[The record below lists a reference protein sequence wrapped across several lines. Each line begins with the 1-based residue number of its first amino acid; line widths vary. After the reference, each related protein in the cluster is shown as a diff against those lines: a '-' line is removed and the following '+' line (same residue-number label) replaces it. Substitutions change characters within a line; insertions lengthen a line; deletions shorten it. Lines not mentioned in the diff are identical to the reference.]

1 MIWWPWLKG
10 RVVTWPVSGF
20 ISMVIG
26 CAVRPCGRSWWVA
39 TSAKV
44 CTAWVASCWPI
55 LGICDQKK
63 KPIHCQC
70 SSPNCCFF
78 VRKKILKL
86 CKMANHYTES
96 KIYDWSC
103 LTYLKVSFTDLI
115 LIATLFMLYNLIFF
129 LSTFQLKSTGGIS
142 TLTAGQTN
150 TLTQWKTVCATP
162 TTCTWCE
169 TVSVC
174 VQLCFTVWNSDEP
187 LVR

>member
-1 MIWWPWLKG
+1 MKSEDMKSEDMKKKYFTHYNLPPIWEESSARMIWWPWLKG

-115 LIATLFMLYNLIFF
+115 LIATLFML
-129 LSTFQLKSTGGIS
+129 
-142 TLTAGQTN
+142 
-150 TLTQWKTVCATP
+150 
-162 TTCTWCE
+162 TT
-169 TVSVC
+169 
-174 VQLCFTVWNSDEP
+174 
-187 LVR
+187 

>member
-1 MIWWPWLKG
+1 MKSEDMKSEDMKRKNFTHYNLPPIWEESSARMIWWPWLKG

-78 VRKKILKL
+78 ARKKLLKL
-86 CKMANHYTES
+86 CKMAYHHTDS

-115 LIATLFMLYNLIFF
+115 QIATLFML
-129 LSTFQLKSTGGIS
+129 
-142 TLTAGQTN
+142 
-150 TLTQWKTVCATP
+150 
-162 TTCTWCE
+162 TT
-169 TVSVC
+169 
-174 VQLCFTVWNSDEP
+174 
-187 LVR
+187 

>member
-1 MIWWPWLKG
+1 MKSEDMKSEDLKKKYFTHYNLPPIWEESSARMIWWPWLKG

-115 LIATLFMLYNLIFF
+115 LIATLFML
-129 LSTFQLKSTGGIS
+129 
-142 TLTAGQTN
+142 
-150 TLTQWKTVCATP
+150 
-162 TTCTWCE
+162 TT
-169 TVSVC
+169 
-174 VQLCFTVWNSDEP
+174 
-187 LVR
+187 

>member
-1 MIWWPWLKG
+1 MKSEDMKSEDMKKKNFTHYNLPPIWEESSARMIWWPWLKG

-78 VRKKILKL
+78 AWKKLLKL
-86 CKMANHYTES
+86 CKMANHH
-96 KIYDWSC
+96 
-103 LTYLKVSFTDLI
+103 TDRKFMIDLVWHTWKYHLQI
-115 LIATLFMLYNLIFF
+115 LY
-129 LSTFQLKSTGGIS
+129 
-142 TLTAGQTN
+142 
-150 TLTQWKTVCATP
+150 
-162 TTCTWCE
+162 
-169 TVSVC
+169 
-174 VQLCFTVWNSDEP
+174 
-187 LVR
+187 R

>member
-1 MIWWPWLKG
+1 MNKKYEKRRYEKRRYEEKKYFTHYNLPPIWEESSARMIWWPWLKG

-55 LGICDQKK
+55 LGIYDQKK

-78 VRKKILKL
+78 ARKKILKL
-86 CKMANHYTES
+86 CKMANHYTDS

-115 LIATLFMLYNLIFF
+115 QIATLFML
-129 LSTFQLKSTGGIS
+129 
-142 TLTAGQTN
+142 
-150 TLTQWKTVCATP
+150 
-162 TTCTWCE
+162 TT
-169 TVSVC
+169 
-174 VQLCFTVWNSDEP
+174 
-187 LVR
+187 

>member
-1 MIWWPWLKG
+1 MKSEDMKSEDMKKKYFTHYNLPPIWEESSARMIWWPWLKG

-55 LGICDQKK
+55 LGIYDQKK
-63 KPIHCQC
+63 KSKYIVNAVPHGEKYKAW
-70 SSPNCCFF
+70 STFF
-78 VRKKILKL
+78 LWILPCPLTAAFLLWKNFSNFV
-86 CKMANHYTES
+86 KWPTITP

-115 LIATLFMLYNLIFF
+115 QIATLFML
-129 LSTFQLKSTGGIS
+129 
-142 TLTAGQTN
+142 
-150 TLTQWKTVCATP
+150 
-162 TTCTWCE
+162 TT
-169 TVSVC
+169 
-174 VQLCFTVWNSDEP
+174 
-187 LVR
+187 